1 LLHPSGWYLG
11 HKGSRAHTVH
21 NAQAI
26 SQQIKAFIAAG
37 VLINAVMPNWLITL
51 LLVAVLAW
59 LTVKTFMKGW
69 QLHQSEITAQHN
81 EQNAQVAAEAN
92 RQASN
97 PNVKPVAPEEFH
109 QNGLH
114 IEDVPT
120 DTYNTVTSMDAN
132 HAVLASSTQLD
143 AESGRLVP
151 VDEDFDHG
159 GNGDM
164 LHQQPA
170 HLGLCIP
177 WRVIQFAELTC
188 LWAAFLGLQYG
199 KITFERC
206 SWQYG
211 ALCAAQAVFSVI
223 TTVCAILQ
231 AHSLRSTAQ
240 SDLESPLLREQK
252 PIVSHHSW
260 PMSQLVKC
268 VVIVLF
274 GGMVAGMLGFGGGM
288 ILGPLMLEMGIHPL
302 VSSATSSVMVLFSAS
317 AATFSFAVADKLN
330 YQYAFVY
337 GGLCAVASIFGVA
350 IISTSVRR
358 SGKGSRI
365 VFTLALIMATGAL
378 MQAVFG
384 GAEAVHDIRTG
395 HHISFQPLC

>member
-1 LLHPSGWYLG
+1 MHLLFCQ
-11 HKGSRAHTVH
+11 
-21 NAQAI
+21 AQAT
-26 SQQIKAFIAAG
+26 SQQITPLVAAG

-51 LLVAVLAW
+51 LLVAVLTW

-69 QLHQSEITAQHN
+69 QLHQSEVTAQHN
-81 EQNAQVAAEAN
+81 EENAQVAAEAN
-92 RQASN
+92 RQASSLD
-97 PNVKPVAPEEFH
+97 VKPAAPEEVH

-120 DTYNTVTSMDAN
+120 DTYNTVTSLDAV
-132 HAVLASSTQLD
+132 HAMLESSTHLD
-143 AESGRLVP
+143 TESGQLTP
-151 VDEDFDHG
+151 DDEDIDYR
-159 GNGDM
+159 GDGDV

-170 HLGLCIP
+170 HLGLFIP

-211 ALCAAQAVFSVI
+211 TLCAAQAVFSVI
-223 TTVCAILQ
+223 TTIGAIFQ

-240 SDLESPLLREQK
+240 TDLESPLLSEQK

-268 VVIVLF
+268 VVIVLL

-365 VFTLALIMATGAL
+365 VFTLALIIATGAL

-384 GAEAVHDIRTG
+384 GTEAVHDIRTG

>member
-1 LLHPSGWYLG
+1 
-11 HKGSRAHTVH
+11 
-21 NAQAI
+21 
-26 SQQIKAFIAAG
+26 
-37 VLINAVMPNWLITL
+37 
-51 LLVAVLAW
+51 
-59 LTVKTFMKGW
+59 MKGW
-69 QLHQSEITAQHN
+69 QLHESEVTAQHHD
-81 EQNAQVAAEAN
+81 QNAQVAAEAN

-97 PNVKPVAPEEFH
+97 PSVKPVAPEEVH
-109 QNGLH
+109 QDGLH
-114 IEDVPT
+114 VEDVPT
-120 DTYNTVTSMDAN
+120 DTYNTVTSLDAN
-132 HAVLASSTQLD
+132 HAVLTSSTQLD

-151 VDEDFDHG
+151 SVNEDIDYDG
-159 GNGDM
+159 DGDM
-164 LHQQPA
+164 PYQQPA

-240 SDLESPLLREQK
+240 TDLESPLLREQK

-317 AATFSFAVADKLN
+317 TATFSFAVADKLN

-365 VFTLALIMATGAL
+365 VFTLALIIATGAL

-384 GAEAVHDIRTG
+384 GTEAVHDIRTG

>member
-1 LLHPSGWYLG
+1 MYSSCKRHPDDHEQSLVDFDLALILTPMLLLG
-11 HKGSRAHTVH
+11 IT
-21 NAQAI
+21 
-26 SQQIKAFIAAG
+26 AG

-51 LLVAVLAW
+51 LLVAVLTW
-59 LTVKTFMKGW
+59 LTFKTFMKGW
-69 QLHQSEITAQHN
+69 QLHQSEIMTQHN

-92 RQASN
+92 RRASS
-97 PNVKPVAPEEFH
+97 PNVKPAAPEEVH

-114 IEDVPT
+114 VEDVPT
-120 DTYNTVTSMDAN
+120 DTYSTVASMDTN
-132 HAVLASSTQLD
+132 RMVLASSTQLD
-143 AESGRLVP
+143 AESDRLVP
-151 VDEDFDHG
+151 VHEDIEHDG
-159 GNGDM
+159 SGDM

-170 HLGLCIP
+170 HVGLCIP
-177 WRVIQFAELTC
+177 WRVIQFVELTC

-199 KITFERC
+199 KITFKQC

-211 ALCAAQAVFSVI
+211 ALCAAQAVFSLI

-240 SDLESPLLREQK
+240 SDVESPLLREQK

-260 PMSQLVKC
+260 PMSQLVQC

-365 VFTLALIMATGAL
+365 VFTLALIIATGAL